1 MIEQRVKW
9 AHHINNNNN
18 NNNNDECINILRN
31 KNAEDD
37 DVLND

>member
-18 NNNNDECINILRN
+18 NNDECINILRN
-31 KNAEDD
+31 KNGEDD